1 MLEEAT
7 AANVIKGFKS
17 VGSAPLI
24 SHLQFANDALIFSDT
39 DKDQILNVKA
49 IPLCFEA
56 VSSLKVNFFK
66 SELKGIQ
73 MDCEDLQKLAYLFR
87 CNVGSLPASY
97 LGLPYLSK
105 SLWNPV
111 IERLEKQL
119 ALWKAKYLSFGGSYY
134 FDQISLFQPP

>member
-1 MLEEAT
+1 MPSRMLEEAT

-24 SHLQFANDALIFSDT
+24 GHFQFANDALIFSDT
-39 DKDQILNVKA
+39 DKDQIFNVKA

-73 MDCEDLQKLAYLFR
+73 MDCEDLQKLSLFIR
-87 CNVGSLPASY
+87 VQCEFLTGFLPWPSLP
-97 LGLPYLSK
+97 K
-105 SLWNPV
+105 SL
-111 IERLEKQL
+111 
-119 ALWKAKYLSFGGSYY
+119 
-134 FDQISLFQPP
+134 